1 MDYKSLDFLKVVEIL
16 GENSQ
21 EKILTVLAVDEKDQ
35 KAVVT
40 FAKKPFSTEQG
51 QKLLDKCD
59 LKIDLKNDC
68 YHTFDSWLPTE
79 EQPCRYSLT
88 YPATE
93 HHISKARS
101 VPTEIWMET
110 PEMFQKV
117 HQPFIDI
124 QKGHLQWVYNIL
136 EKNRE
141 KCNEIDRIIF
151 EDPDPKNG
159 FILLPDLKWDV
170 KDKKNLD
177 ILLLVNRRDLNT
189 VRDLKES
196 HLDFLQNMLAMV
208 PKIIKEKFGLPEKE
222 LRLFFHYPP
231 SHYHLHLHVTS
242 TCVNVGAL
250 TERAI
255 LLQDVIENIKIKSDY
270 YETRSLPL
278 SLRQGQKLHSLLT
291 QK

>member
-1 MDYKSLDFLKVVEIL
+1 
-16 GENSQ
+16 
-21 EKILTVLAVDEKDQ
+21 
-35 KAVVT
+35 
-40 FAKKPFSTEQG
+40 
-51 QKLLDKCD
+51 
-59 LKIDLKNDC
+59 
-68 YHTFDSWLPTE
+68 
-79 EQPCRYSLT
+79 
-88 YPATE
+88 
-93 HHISKARS
+93 
-101 VPTEIWMET
+101 
-110 PEMFQKV
+110 MFQKV

-170 KDKKNLD
+170 TDKKNLD

-189 VRDLKES
+189 VRDLKDS
-196 HLDFLQNMLAMV
+196 HLNFLQNMLAAV
-208 PKIIKEKFGLPEKE
+208 PKMINEKFGLPVSFFVIRSFIFLKKIIQEKE

-242 TCVNVGAL
+242 TSVNVGAL

-270 YETRSLPL
+270 YQTRSLPL